1 MLFEGK
7 VSTMLKALASRHFGS
22 CSIPNVNTKCVL
34 SLFVFFA
41 IAVRSFSA
49 GAPIFPPLENK
60 TCTFQFD
67 LRRTNSTI
75 NRWKNLDP
83 LHQNR
88 RWENSAF
95 FPSRGFIL
103 DFFFGSRREG
113 LLFHFIL
120 SKIGV
125 LEFLSFSW
133 VNKLH
138 LFYHPLYSVIWC

>member
-1 MLFEGK
+1 MCLEF
-7 VSTMLKALASRHFGS
+7 VCVFRHCCEKFLSGS
-22 CSIPNVNTKCVL
+22 SDFPSSQKQDLHIP
-34 SLFVFFA
+34 
-41 IAVRSFSA
+41 IRSETHKHF
-49 GAPIFPPLENK
+49 K
-60 TCTFQFD
+60 T
-67 LRRTNSTI
+67 TI

-95 FPSRGFIL
+95 FPSGGFIL
-103 DFFFGSRREG
+103 DFFFCSRREG

-138 LFYHPLYSVIWC
+138 LFYHPLYSVIWCWHHLRQQRNHHYRAIFV